1 MAGPSLGQTS
11 CIVGS
16 HRIAALYGYALTIK
30 ANSVGYR
37 DLIAENPATR
47 LGVDLGGSKIEAA
60 IIDEHGLRVGTLR
73 APSPISYDDTLFVIR
88 DLTTAVE
95 TQCNVP
101 AGSLPLGIGTPGS
114 VSPQSGL
121 MRNCNSTHLNG
132 RPLAEDL
139 ERVTGRAVRM
149 ANDADCFVLSE
160 TRDGAGAGAPSV
172 FGVIMGTGIGG
183 GLTVNGLLLAGANG
197 IAGEWG
203 HNRMPLERVVAFPK
217 VLLGSTRACYCG
229 RSNCVETWLS
239 GPGLA
244 QTHLDLHGENLDSRA
259 LREGHISTEMT
270 DSLRI
275 HRHMLAVA
283 LAQVVNVVDPSQI
296 VLGGGL
302 SNMAELYSELPELL
316 ADAIFS
322 DHYATPI
329 KRSMHGDS
337 SGVRGAAW
345 LW

>member
-1 MAGPSLGQTS
+1 M
-11 CIVGS
+11 
-16 HRIAALYGYALTIK
+16 
-30 ANSVGYR
+30 
-37 DLIAENPATR
+37 R

-60 IIDEHGLRVGTLR
+60 IIDEQGLRVGTLR
-73 APSPISYDDTLFVIR
+73 APSPKSYDHTLLAIR
-88 DLTTAVE
+88 DLTTAIE
-95 TQCNVP
+95 TQCDVP

-114 VSPQSGL
+114 ASPRTRL

-139 ERVTGRAVRM
+139 ARTTGRAVRM

-160 TRDGAGAGAPSV
+160 TRDGAAAGAPSV

-183 GLTVNGLLLAGANG
+183 GLTVNGQLLAGANG
-197 IAGEWG
+197 ITGEWG
-203 HNRMPLERVVAFPK
+203 HNRMPLERVAALPK
-217 VLLGSTRACYCG
+217 VLLASTRGCYCG

-244 QTHLDLHGENLDSRA
+244 QTHLDLHGEDLDSRA
-259 LREGHISTEMT
+259 LHEGHISAQLDDT
-270 DSLRI
+270 LRV
-275 HRHMLAVA
+275 HRQMLAVA
-283 LAQVVNVVDPSQI
+283 LAQVVNVFDPSQI

-316 ADAIFS
+316 ASAVFS
-322 DHYATPI
+322 DYYATPI
-329 KRSMHGDS
+329 ERAMHGDS